1 MKARTK
7 CRNGYIFFVY
17 EDYDGTMYRSWEKA
31 FGDGYGPIELI
42 GYFHSY
48 YYNINEPIDTLPCPG
63 RPTLHTVKQ
72 FINHCKKV
80 MED

>member
-7 CRNGYIFFVY
+7 YRNGYIFFVY
-17 EDYDGTMYRSWEKA
+17 EDYDGTKYRSWGKA

-63 RPTLHTVKQ
+63 RPTLRTVKQ